1 MPEPT
6 LEQFCFTVT
15 QAAKVLGR
23 HKSTIYRLVKEGH
36 IKTRQTVVGPVIMR
50 AEIMRHLGEASQA
63 LVEPARGP
71 IGSRYS

>member
-1 MPEPT
+1 MPDPI

-23 HKSTIYRLVKEGH
+23 HKSTIYRLVKDGH

-50 AEIMRHLGEASQA
+50 SEIMRHLSEMP
-63 LVEPARGP
+63 VEPEDRPGP
-71 IGSRYS
+71 PLHSPW

>member
-1 MPEPT
+1 MPDPI

-23 HKSTIYRLVKEGH
+23 HKSTIYRLVKDGD

-50 AEIMRHLGEASQA
+50 AEIMRYLGEPA
-63 LVEPARGP
+63 EPEERPGP
-71 IGSRYS
+71 SLDTRW